1 MADINIIQSHQLTAD
16 KARAAAQIV
25 ADKIAEEYDLE
36 CRWVGDV
43 LRFERS
49 GVEGSLTL
57 EQKQAHMQIKLGFL
71 YSAFSSRIESR
82 IIDSMQKVFAGH
94 A

>member
-1 MADINIIQSHQLTAD
+1 MADISIVQAHSLTPK
-16 KARAAAQIV
+16 KARDAAQRV
-25 ADKIAEEYDLE
+25 ADKIAQDYDLE
-36 CRWVGDV
+36 CVWDGDI

-57 EQKQAHMQIKLGFL
+57 EKRQAQMHIKLGFL
-71 YSAFSSRIESR
+71 YSAFSSRIESKVAE
-82 IIDSMQKVFAGH
+82 SMQKVFGAN

>member
-25 ADKIAEEYDLE
+25 ADKISEEYDLE

-57 EQKQAHMQIKLGFL
+57 VQQQAHMQIKLGFL
-71 YSAFSSRIESR
+71 YSAFSSRIESK
-82 IIDSMQKVFAGH
+82 IVESMRKVFASQ